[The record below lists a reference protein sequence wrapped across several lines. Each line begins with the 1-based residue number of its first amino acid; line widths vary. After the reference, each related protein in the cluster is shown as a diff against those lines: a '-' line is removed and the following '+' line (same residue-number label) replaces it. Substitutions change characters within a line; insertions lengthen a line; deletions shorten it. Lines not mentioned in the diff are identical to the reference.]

1 MNKFLLKGV
10 AALLCIATMFGNVAC
25 SDDDDSATISVTAV
39 ALDKTTLS
47 LKPGS
52 TAKLVPTITPS
63 DATTTSVTWTSSD
76 DKVATV
82 SDGTVTAV
90 AEGTATIT
98 VKTDDGGKTATCVVT
113 VDADAPESQ
122 DVTLEGDIPSDMTLR
137 AVDNN
142 LLKGYVYVPSGVTL
156 TIEPGT
162 VIKGEKA
169 TKGSL
174 IVEPGGKIIAEGTVD
189 KPIVFT
195 SNQPAGSRAYGDW
208 GGLILCGNAPV
219 NANDPQIEGGPRTHY
234 GGNKPEDNSGIV
246 KYVRIEFAGYPL
258 EPNKEING
266 LTCGGVGSGTTL
278 EYIQVSYCGDDSFEW
293 FGGTVNA
300 KHLIAYKGWDDEFDT
315 DYGYTGKLQFLL
327 GVRDPK
333 VADTSKSNGFESDN
347 DANGSGD
354 EPITKPI
361 FSNVTLIGPFY
372 GESAGK
378 AESEILY
385 TTDDAANGAK
395 GGQFQAAMHIRRN
408 SSLNVYNSVF
418 TGWPYGL
425 YLQNANAGATVK
437 NVIFAG
443 MWENF
448 KDDDSKSY
456 FETENLKNQV
466 YASSND
472 LIATNA
478 DYSSVVVD
486 KIGGADFSDSVLS
499 DNFFDKVTYKGAFD
513 GTNDWTAGLANWD
526 PPNTAYYSG
535 CFLLGCLNNGS
546 GAGICYIF
554 LCPFT
559 FLAGGWKL

>member
-10 AALLCIATMFGNVAC
+10 AAMLCMATMFGNVAC
-25 SDDDDSATISVTAV
+25 SDDNDDPAKVSVTAV

-47 LKPGS
+47 LKPAA
-52 TAKLVPTITPS
+52 TAKLAVTITPS
-63 DATTTSVTWTSSD
+63 EATTKTVTWTSSD

-90 AEGTATIT
+90 AVGTATIT
-98 VKTDDGGKTATCVVT
+98 VKTDDGGLTASCAVT
-113 VDADAPESQ
+113 VSEDAPEGK
-122 DVTLEGDIPSDMTLR
+122 DVVLQGEIKSDMTLK
-137 AVDNN
+137 AIDNN
-142 LLKGYVYVPSGVTL
+142 LLSGFVYVTDGVTL

-169 TKGSL
+169 TEGSL
-174 IVEPGGKIIAEGTVD
+174 IVEPGGKIIAEGTVE

-195 SNQPAGSRAYGDW
+195 SDQPAGSRTYGDW

-219 NANDPQIEGGPRTHY
+219 NATTKPQIEGGPRTTY

-266 LTCGGVGSGTTL
+266 LTLGGVGRGTTL

-315 DYGYTGKLQFLL
+315 DYGYSGKLQFLL

-347 DANGSGD
+347 DANGSGN
-354 EPITKPI
+354 EPLTKPI

-378 AESEILY
+378 AESQILY

-408 SSLNVYNSVF
+408 SALNVYNSVF

-425 YLQNANAGATVK
+425 YLQGANAGATVK

-448 KDDDSKSY
+448 KDDASKSY
-456 FETENLKNQV
+456 FETTGLNNQV

-472 LIATNA
+472 LIAKNA

-486 KIGGADFSDSVLS
+486 KIGGAEFSDAVLS
-499 DNFFDKVTYKGAFD
+499 DSFFDKVTYKGAFD
-513 GTNDWTAGLANWD
+513 GTNDWTAGWANWD
-526 PPNTAYYSG
+526 PQNTAY
-535 CFLLGCLNNGS
+535 
-546 GAGICYIF
+546 
-554 LCPFT
+554 
-559 FLAGGWKL
+559 

>member
-1 MNKFLLKGV
+1 MSKLRFRVVETAFKKKAVEVATPAERPSEYFGKYVFNKEKMFKYLPSKVYNALIDAIDNGAPLDRSIADEV
-10 AALLCIATMFGNVAC
+10 AAGMKKWAVEMG
-25 SDDDDSATISVTAV
+25 VTHYTHWFAP
-39 ALDKTTLS
+39 LT
-47 LKPGS
+47 
-52 TAKLVPTITPS
+52 
-63 DATTTSVTWTSSD
+63 
-76 DKVATV
+76 
-82 SDGTVTAV
+82 
-90 AEGTATIT
+90 EGTA
-98 VKTDDGGKTATCVVT
+98 
-113 VDADAPESQ
+113 E
-122 DVTLEGDIPSDMTLR
+122 
-137 AVDNN
+137 
-142 LLKGYVYVPSGVTL
+142 
-156 TIEPGT
+156 
-162 VIKGEKA
+162 
-169 TKGSL
+169 
-174 IVEPGGKIIAEGTVD
+174 

-195 SNQPAGSRAYGDW
+195 SDQAAGSRDYGDW

-219 NANDPQIEGGPRTHY
+219 NANEPQIEGGPRTVY
-234 GGNKPEDNSGIV
+234 GGDNPEDNSGIV

-266 LTCGGVGSGTTL
+266 LTCGGVGRGTTL
-278 EYIQVSYCGDDSFEW
+278 EYIQVAFCGDDSFEW

-315 DYGYTGKLQFLL
+315 DYGYSGKLQFLL

-347 DANGSGD
+347 DANGSGN
-354 EPITKPI
+354 EPLTNPI

-385 TTDDAANGAK
+385 TTEDAANGAK

-408 SSLNVYNSVF
+408 SALNVYNSVF

-425 YLQNANAGATVK
+425 YLQGANAGATVK

-448 KDDDSKSY
+448 KDDASKSY
-456 FETENLKNQV
+456 FETTGLNNQV

-472 LIATNA
+472 LIAKNA

-499 DNFFDKVTYKGAFD
+499 DSFFDKVTYKGAFD
-513 GTNDWTAGLANWD
+513 GTNDWTKGWANWD
-526 PPNTAYYSG
+526 PQNTAY
-535 CFLLGCLNNGS
+535 
-546 GAGICYIF
+546 
-554 LCPFT
+554 
-559 FLAGGWKL
+559 

>member
-63 DATTTSVTWTSSD
+63 DAITTSVTWTSSD

-513 GTNDWTAGLANWD
+513 GTNDWTAGWTNWD
-526 PPNTAYYSG
+526 PQNTAY
-535 CFLLGCLNNGS
+535 
-546 GAGICYIF
+546 
-554 LCPFT
+554 
-559 FLAGGWKL
+559 

>member
-10 AALLCIATMFGNVAC
+10 AAMLCMATMFGNVAC
-25 SDDDDSATISVTAV
+25 SDDNDDPAKVSVTAV

-47 LKPGS
+47 LKPAA
-52 TAKLVPTITPS
+52 TAKLAVTITPS
-63 DATTTSVTWTSSD
+63 EVTTKTVTWTSSD

-90 AEGTATIT
+90 AVGTATIT
-98 VKTDDGGKTATCVVT
+98 VKTDDGGLTASCAVT
-113 VDADAPESQ
+113 VSEDAPEGK
-122 DVTLEGDIPSDMTLR
+122 DVVLQGEIKSDMTLK
-137 AVDNN
+137 AIDNN
-142 LLKGYVYVPSGVTL
+142 LLSGFVYVTDGVTL

-169 TKGSL
+169 TEGSL
-174 IVEPGGKIIAEGTVD
+174 IVEPGGKIIAEGTVE

-195 SNQPAGSRAYGDW
+195 SDQPAGSRTYGDW

-219 NANDPQIEGGPRTHY
+219 NATTKPQIEGGPRTTY

-266 LTCGGVGSGTTL
+266 LTLGGVGRGTTL

-315 DYGYTGKLQFLL
+315 DYGYSGKLQFLL

-347 DANGSGD
+347 DANGSGN
-354 EPITKPI
+354 EPLTKPI

-378 AESEILY
+378 AESQILY

-408 SSLNVYNSVF
+408 SALNVYNSVF

-425 YLQNANAGATVK
+425 YLQGANAGATVK

-448 KDDDSKSY
+448 KDDASKSY
-456 FETENLKNQV
+456 FETTGLNNQV

-472 LIATNA
+472 LIAKNA

-486 KIGGADFSDSVLS
+486 KIGGAEFSDAVLS
-499 DNFFDKVTYKGAFD
+499 DSFFDKVTYKGAFD
-513 GTNDWTAGLANWD
+513 GTNDWTAGWANWD
-526 PPNTAYYSG
+526 PQNTAY
-535 CFLLGCLNNGS
+535 
-546 GAGICYIF
+546 
-554 LCPFT
+554 
-559 FLAGGWKL
+559 

>member
-10 AALLCIATMFGNVAC
+10 AAMLCMATMFGNVAC
-25 SDDDDSATISVTAV
+25 SDDDPVQGGETPEESKDVV
-39 ALDKTTLS
+39 LENE
-47 LKPGS
+47 
-52 TAKLVPTITPS
+52 IT
-63 DATTTSVTWTSSD
+63 
-76 DKVATV
+76 
-82 SDGTVTAV
+82 
-90 AEGTATIT
+90 
-98 VKTDDGGKTATCVVT
+98 
-113 VDADAPESQ
+113 
-122 DVTLEGDIPSDMTLR
+122 SDMTLK
-137 AVDNN
+137 ATDNN
-142 LLKGYVYVPSGVTL
+142 LLRGFVYVTKGVTL

-174 IVEPGGKIIAEGTVD
+174 IVEPGGKIIAEGTAE

-195 SNQPAGSRAYGDW
+195 SDQAAGSRDYGDW

-219 NANDPQIEGGPRTHY
+219 NANEPQIEGGPRTVY
-234 GGNKPEDNSGIV
+234 GGDNPEDNSGVV

-266 LTCGGVGSGTTL
+266 LTCGGVGRGTTL
-278 EYIQVSYCGDDSFEW
+278 EYIQVAFCGDDSFEW

-315 DYGYTGKLQFLL
+315 DYGFQGKLQYLL

-333 VADTSKSNGFESDN
+333 HADTSKSNGFESDN
-347 DANGSGD
+347 DANGSGN
-354 EPITKPI
+354 EPLTNPI
-361 FSNVTLIGPFY
+361 FSNVTLIGPLY

-378 AESEILY
+378 AESDILY

-408 SSLNVYNSVF
+408 SALNVYNSVF

-425 YLQNANAGATVK
+425 YLQNANSAATVK

-448 KDDDSKSY
+448 KDDASKSY
-456 FETENLKNQV
+456 FETEGLNNLV

-478 DYSSVVVD
+478 DYTSVVTAN
-486 KIGGADFSDSVLS
+486 ITGADFSDVVLS
-499 DNFFDKVTYKGAFD
+499 DGFFEKVSYKGAFD
-513 GTNDWTAGLANWD
+513 GTNDWTKGWVNWD
-526 PPNTAYYSG
+526 PQNTAY
-535 CFLLGCLNNGS
+535 
-546 GAGICYIF
+546 
-554 LCPFT
+554 
-559 FLAGGWKL
+559 

>member
-10 AALLCIATMFGNVAC
+10 AAMLCMATMFGNVAC
-25 SDDDDSATISVTAV
+25 SDDDPVQGGETPEESKDVV
-39 ALDKTTLS
+39 LENE
-47 LKPGS
+47 
-52 TAKLVPTITPS
+52 IT
-63 DATTTSVTWTSSD
+63 
-76 DKVATV
+76 
-82 SDGTVTAV
+82 
-90 AEGTATIT
+90 
-98 VKTDDGGKTATCVVT
+98 
-113 VDADAPESQ
+113 
-122 DVTLEGDIPSDMTLR
+122 SDMTLK
-137 AVDNN
+137 ATDNN
-142 LLKGYVYVPSGVTL
+142 LLKGFVYVTKGVTL

-174 IVEPGGKIIAEGTVD
+174 IVEPGGKIIAEGTAE

-195 SNQPAGSRAYGDW
+195 SDQAAGSRAYGDW

-219 NANDPQIEGGPRTHY
+219 NANEPQIEGGPRT
-234 GGNKPEDNSGIV
+234 DNSGTL

-278 EYIQVSYCGDDSFEW
+278 EYIQVSFCGDDSYEW

-315 DYGYTGKLQFLL
+315 DYGFQGKLQYLL

-333 VADTSKSNGFESDN
+333 HADTSKSNGFESDN
-347 DANGSGD
+347 DANGSGN
-354 EPITKPI
+354 EPLTKPI

-425 YLQNANAGATVK
+425 YLQAANAGATVK

-448 KDDDSKSY
+448 KDDASKSY
-456 FETENLKNQV
+456 FETEGLNNQV

-499 DNFFDKVTYKGAFD
+499 DSFFDKVTYKGAFD
-513 GTNDWTAGLANWD
+513 GTNDWTAGWANWD
-526 PPNTAYYSG
+526 PQNTAY
-535 CFLLGCLNNGS
+535 
-546 GAGICYIF
+546 
-554 LCPFT
+554 
-559 FLAGGWKL
+559 

>member
-10 AALLCIATMFGNVAC
+10 AAMVCMATMFGSVAC
-25 SDDDDSATISVTAV
+25 SEDDPVSGGETPETKDVI
-39 ALDKTTLS
+39 LENE
-47 LKPGS
+47 
-52 TAKLVPTITPS
+52 IT
-63 DATTTSVTWTSSD
+63 
-76 DKVATV
+76 
-82 SDGTVTAV
+82 
-90 AEGTATIT
+90 
-98 VKTDDGGKTATCVVT
+98 
-113 VDADAPESQ
+113 
-122 DVTLEGDIPSDMTLR
+122 SDMTLK
-137 AVDNN
+137 ATDNN
-142 LLKGYVYVPSGVTL
+142 LLRGFVYVTDGVTL
-156 TIEPGT
+156 TIESGT

-174 IVEPGGKIIAEGTVD
+174 IVEPGGKIIAQGTAE

-195 SNQPAGSRAYGDW
+195 SDQAAGSRAYGDW

-219 NANDPQIEGGPRTHY
+219 NATSKPQIEGGPRTRY
-234 GGNKPEDNSGIV
+234 GGDQPEDNSGIV

-278 EYIQVSYCGDDSFEW
+278 EYIQVAFCGDDSFEW

-315 DYGYTGKLQFLL
+315 DYGYSGKLQFLL

-347 DANGSGD
+347 DANGSGN
-354 EPITKPI
+354 EPLTNPI

-378 AESEILY
+378 AESDILY
-385 TTDDAANGAK
+385 NTEDAANGAK

-408 SSLNVYNSVF
+408 SALNVYNSVF

-425 YLQNANAGATVK
+425 YLQTANAGATVK

-448 KDDDSKSY
+448 KDDASQSY
-456 FETENLKNQV
+456 FETNGLNNQV

-486 KIGGADFSDSVLS
+486 KIAGADFSDTALT
-499 DNFFDKVTYKGAFD
+499 DAYFDKVSYKGAFD
-513 GTNDWTAGLANWD
+513 GTNDWTKGWANWD
-526 PPNTAYYSG
+526 PQNTTY
-535 CFLLGCLNNGS
+535 
-546 GAGICYIF
+546 
-554 LCPFT
+554 
-559 FLAGGWKL
+559 

>member
-10 AALLCIATMFGNVAC
+10 AAMLCMATMFGNVAC
-25 SDDDDSATISVTAV
+25 SDDDPVQGGETPEESKDVV
-39 ALDKTTLS
+39 LENE
-47 LKPGS
+47 
-52 TAKLVPTITPS
+52 IT
-63 DATTTSVTWTSSD
+63 
-76 DKVATV
+76 
-82 SDGTVTAV
+82 
-90 AEGTATIT
+90 
-98 VKTDDGGKTATCVVT
+98 
-113 VDADAPESQ
+113 
-122 DVTLEGDIPSDMTLR
+122 SDMTLK
-137 AVDNN
+137 ATDNN
-142 LLKGYVYVPSGVTL
+142 LLRGFVYVTKGVTL

-174 IVEPGGKIIAEGTVD
+174 IVEPGGKIIAEGTAE

-195 SNQPAGSRAYGDW
+195 SDQAAGSRDYGDW

-219 NANDPQIEGGPRTHY
+219 NANEPQIEGGPRTVY
-234 GGNKPEDNSGIV
+234 GGDNPEDNSGIV

-266 LTCGGVGSGTTL
+266 LTCGGVGRGTTL
-278 EYIQVSYCGDDSFEW
+278 EYIQVAFCGDDSFEW

-315 DYGYTGKLQFLL
+315 DYGFQGKLQYLL

-333 VADTSKSNGFESDN
+333 HADTSKSNGFESDN
-347 DANGSGD
+347 DANGSGN
-354 EPITKPI
+354 EPLTNPI
-361 FSNVTLIGPFY
+361 FSNVTLIGPLY

-378 AESEILY
+378 AESDILY

-408 SSLNVYNSVF
+408 SALNVYNSVF

-425 YLQNANAGATVK
+425 YLQNANSAATVK

-448 KDDDSKSY
+448 KDDASKSY
-456 FETENLKNQV
+456 FETEGLNNLV

-478 DYSSVVVD
+478 DYTSVVTAN
-486 KIGGADFSDSVLS
+486 ITGADFSDVVLS
-499 DNFFDKVTYKGAFD
+499 DGFFEKVSYKGAFD
-513 GTNDWTAGLANWD
+513 GTNDWTKGWVNWD
-526 PPNTAYYSG
+526 PQNTAY
-535 CFLLGCLNNGS
+535 
-546 GAGICYIF
+546 
-554 LCPFT
+554 
-559 FLAGGWKL
+559 